1 MKLGHIRTEN
11 WSWIHCFALKEA
23 KICINRWMEN
33 EWHPRRRK
41 LPVILLQQVR
51 ESTPVSWNPINCV
64 IDGWQLPEQLASIL
78 NDVIWISVGTP

>member
-1 MKLGHIRTEN
+1 M
-11 WSWIHCFALKEA
+11 LKVVH
-23 KICINRWMEN
+23 KNPKGFSSSCWMEN